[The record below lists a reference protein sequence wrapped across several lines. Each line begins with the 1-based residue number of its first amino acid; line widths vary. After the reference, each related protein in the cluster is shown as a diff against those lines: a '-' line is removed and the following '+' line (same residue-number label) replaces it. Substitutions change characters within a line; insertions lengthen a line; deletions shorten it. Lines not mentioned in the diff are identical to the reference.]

1 MTHTLLISPNFL
13 THCGMKI
20 AYLEGIVD
28 KMLKISAELS
38 AFSNSSSWSFNMAIA
53 TWNRILDPSK
63 RNKSHNLIMILMC
76 STLLYNVKNQLSVI
90 KDSSISCSCNKVSKA
105 EMKKNV
111 INSKF
116 IYVQIGGNFWSISNL
131 NEAWKYI
138 MFMH

>member
-38 AFSNSSSWSFNMAIA
+38 AFSNSSSWSFNMAMA

-63 RNKSHNLIMILMC
+63 RNKSHNLIMILMW